1 MRFKSIRLPD
11 AQQSGG
17 GGMSIIGGIGIALA
31 KELIP
36 NLFQRAAR
44 GRGDVVE
51 RVANGVADVVMDA
64 TGLSQDADPDQVI
77 GVLKS
82 DPIAYARVQEAAA
95 QVAIAEINANME
107 LGRQVVEDRASA
119 RDMYTTSKSRTSDI
133 LAGVAALFA
142 FAALAGV
149 VFLDARDIEPS
160 TLTVTI
166 VTAAIGFFA
175 TVIAFHFGSS
185 AGSKA
190 KTEVLNDLSTK
201 R

>member
-1 MRFKSIRLPD
+1 
-11 AQQSGG
+11 
-17 GGMSIIGGIGIALA
+17 MSILGGIGIALA

-51 RVANGVADVVMDA
+51 RVASGVADVVMDA
-64 TGLSQDADPDQVI
+64 TGLTGDADPDQVI
-77 GVLKS
+77 TLLKS
-82 DPIAYARVQEAAA
+82 DPIAYARVKEAAA
-95 QVAIAEINANME
+95 QVAIAEINADME

-119 RDMYTTSKSRTSDI
+119 RDMYATSKSRTPDI

-142 FAALAGV
+142 FAGLAGV
-149 VFLDARDIEPS
+149 VFLDARGIEPS

-190 KTEVLNDLSTK
+190 KTEVMSNLNAQ